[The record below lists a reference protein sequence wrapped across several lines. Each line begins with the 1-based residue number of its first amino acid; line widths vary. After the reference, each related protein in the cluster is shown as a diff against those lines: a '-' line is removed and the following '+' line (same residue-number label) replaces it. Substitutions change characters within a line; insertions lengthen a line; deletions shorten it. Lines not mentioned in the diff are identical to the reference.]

1 MNRAGGVAD
10 DTIYSEIS
18 GTDGRRRSYAPGVTI
33 LRPALAPML
42 VLVPTP
48 VGNLED
54 ITMRALRVLREA
66 AVVACED
73 TRTTG
78 VLLNHYGIATPRT
91 SFHVHNEHAKAEQ
104 LVARMLAGETVA
116 LCSDAGTP
124 GISDPGFLLVRA
136 AVEAGVRVEALPG
149 PTAFVPAL
157 VASGLPC
164 DRFVYEGFLP
174 HKKGRQTR
182 LKAIAAE
189 PRTVVLYESPHRLV
203 RLLGELVEHCGADR
217 PASVAREISKAFE
230 ENRRGTLAELAAH
243 YGAQAKVRGE
253 IAVVVGGADEK
264 RTTKRES
271 D

>member
-1 MNRAGGVAD
+1 
-10 DTIYSEIS
+10 
-18 GTDGRRRSYAPGVTI
+18 
-33 LRPALAPML
+33 ML

-48 VGNLED
+48 IGNLED
-54 ITMRALRVLREA
+54 VTMRALRVLREA

-78 VLLNHYGIATPRT
+78 VLMQHYGIATPRT
-91 SFHVHNEHAKAEQ
+91 SFHVHNEHGKAAQ
-104 LVARMLAGETVA
+104 LVARMQAGETVA
-116 LCSDAGTP
+116 LVSDAGTP

-182 LKAIAAE
+182 LKEIAAE
-189 PRTVVLYESPHRLV
+189 PRTTVLYESPHRLA
-203 RLLGELVEHCGADR
+203 RLLGELANVEANVLDVVHERTSTTLHLDVVE
-217 PASVAREISKAFE
+217 VALQVETRGGEHAARVLARLRE
-230 ENRRGTLAELAAH
+230 
-243 YGAQAKVRGE
+243 
-253 IAVVVGGADEK
+253 
-264 RTTKRES
+264 
-271 D
+271 